1 MALKIALAGNP
12 NCGKT
17 TMFNALTGANQYVG
31 NWPGVTVEKKE
42 GKLKASSSGEEIII
56 TDLPGIY
63 SLSPYTLEEVVSRD
77 YLLKERPQA
86 IINLVDATNIER
98 NLYLTTQVLELGIP
112 VVIALNMADLL
123 AKSGDRIDTKKLG
136 ELFGCQVVET
146 SALKGTGLKEVVDKA
161 VEAAK
166 KNAWRA
172 PAHIFSLEVE
182 NSISRVEEA
191 LGSAVDEK
199 QKRWY
204 AIKLLERDEK
214 VMEQL
219 RLPASILSAV
229 SAEAARLEKEMDDDT
244 ESIITDARYN
254 YIGEVIEKA
263 VKKAPRQMTTS
274 DKIDRIVTNRI
285 LGLPIF
291 AAVMWFVYYISV
303 TTLGTMGT
311 DWANDTFGGAIM
323 KAAGSFLGSLGAS
336 DLITGLVV
344 DGILG
349 GLVAVFGFL
358 PQMALLFLLLSILE
372 DIGYMVRIAFVMD
385 RVFRHF
391 GLSGKSFIP
400 LLISSGCGIPGIMAS
415 RTIENDNDR
424 RLTIMTATF
433 VPCGAKLPV
442 IALMGG
448 IMTGWVTGD
457 YSSAGIV
464 APLMYFIGVGAVL
477 VSAIMLKKTKPF
489 SGEPAPFVMELPA
502 YHIPSAKTVLMH
514 TWERLWG
521 FIKKAGTI
529 LFLACVVM
537 WVLST
542 FGMENGSFGVVED
555 TANSLM
561 AMVGGLIAPIFA
573 PLGFGSWQPVAA
585 SISGFSAKEAIVT
598 TMGVLANVDEELVE
612 DTIAVAAGI
621 KTWFPSTAAAFSFLL
636 FNMLDS
642 PCLAAIATMAQQMQS
657 RKWFWFAILFQ
668 NVFAYL
674 VCLCIYQIGMFAM
687 GGGITVGTIA
697 AVIVLLVMLY
707 MLFRPDPYK
716 DQKVYSRRSIQ
727 VAE

>member
-161 VEAAK
+161 VDAAK

-285 LGLPIF
+285 FGTSDFCRGHVACLLYFRNDPWNHGNRLGQRYLRRRDHGGGRKLSWKPWRQRFNYRPGGGWNPGRPGGCIRLPS
-291 AAVMWFVYYISV
+291 ADGSFVPASFH
-303 TTLGTMGT
+303 
-311 DWANDTFGGAIM
+311 FGGYRIH
-323 KAAGSFLGSLGAS
+323 GA
-336 DLITGLVV
+336 
-344 DGILG
+344 
-349 GLVAVFGFL
+349 
-358 PQMALLFLLLSILE
+358 
-372 DIGYMVRIAFVMD
+372 D
-385 RVFRHF
+385 RVRN
-391 GLSGKSFIP
+391 GL
-400 LLISSGCGIPGIMAS
+400 
-415 RTIENDNDR
+415 
-424 RLTIMTATF
+424 
-433 VPCGAKLPV
+433 
-442 IALMGG
+442 
-448 IMTGWVTGD
+448 
-457 YSSAGIV
+457 
-464 APLMYFIGVGAVL
+464 
-477 VSAIMLKKTKPF
+477 
-489 SGEPAPFVMELPA
+489 
-502 YHIPSAKTVLMH
+502 
-514 TWERLWG
+514 
-521 FIKKAGTI
+521 
-529 LFLACVVM
+529 
-537 WVLST
+537 
-542 FGMENGSFGVVED
+542 
-555 TANSLM
+555 
-561 AMVGGLIAPIFA
+561 
-573 PLGFGSWQPVAA
+573 
-585 SISGFSAKEAIVT
+585 
-598 TMGVLANVDEELVE
+598 
-612 DTIAVAAGI
+612 
-621 KTWFPSTAAAFSFLL
+621 
-636 FNMLDS
+636 
-642 PCLAAIATMAQQMQS
+642 
-657 RKWFWFAILFQ
+657 
-668 NVFAYL
+668 
-674 VCLCIYQIGMFAM
+674 
-687 GGGITVGTIA
+687 
-697 AVIVLLVMLY
+697 
-707 MLFRPDPYK
+707 
-716 DQKVYSRRSIQ
+716 
-727 VAE
+727 